1 MASPHLSPPGTRRM
15 SKQPLLQPP
24 PPPSPG
30 GSSQALDDDLDRQ
43 DLDDDDDDDILLEID
58 STFMR
63 EPTSDVKILA
73 GRNVF
78 WCVIDSL
85 LSTASGHRPED

>member
-43 DLDDDDDDDILLEID
+43 DLDDDDDDILLEID

>member
-43 DLDDDDDDDILLEID
+43 DLDDDDDDILLEID

-78 WCVIDSL
+78 WCVIDCL